1 LTSVVAGNSGS
12 SRPQILIAQ
21 ISNPLGH
28 YGMNVLAYRKE
39 PGSEA
44 LGELGIPLPGVLH
57 HVFRREVDVL
67 ELQRSKGWASDEKA
81 EKPSDAF
88 RLIV

>member
-1 LTSVVAGNSGS
+1 
-12 SRPQILIAQ
+12 
-21 ISNPLGH
+21 
-28 YGMNVLAYRKE
+28 
-39 PGSEA
+39 
-44 LGELGIPLPGVLH
+44 LH